1 MHPQVEM
8 NKKVRAQIVRRRID
22 SSQLTISV
30 GGKNVYITGVLR
42 PLRGGGAVDLKEE
55 MNHISTA
62 LRQSCG
68 VADVVWDVTV
78 RE

>member
-8 NKKVRAQIVRRRID
+8 NKKVRAQIVRRPID
-22 SSQLTISV
+22 SAQLSVSV

-42 PLRGGGAVDLKEE
+42 PLRGNGHVDLKEE
-55 MNHISTA
+55 MNHITSA
-62 LRQSCG
+62 MRQSCG
-68 VADVVWDVTV
+68 VADVVWDVTL